1 MVMPLIDDK
10 KTLAASGAET
20 QRGRRPNVVSAP
32 EAASPELV
40 PARRRRFSAKD
51 KLRILGEADRAA
63 GVAGG
68 IGALLRREGLYASA
82 LSDWRRQRDAGAYQG
97 LIPARRGPKPAA
109 ADVSAQAQAHA
120 QLLRDNANLTRRLE
134 RAEAIIDLQKKVA
147 ALLGV
152 AMANDEA
159 S

>member
-82 LSDWRRQRDAGAYQG
+82 LSDWRRQRDAGACQG

-109 ADVSAQAQAHA
+109 ADVSAQAHA